1 MAGCDQLTSSQPM
14 AKAPEGMDCEV
25 SDQTDTE
32 AAGHPQPLITVITP
46 CLNAIATIAENLLSV
61 LAAREALKR
70 DGWLLE
76 HLIIDGGSDDG
87 TTELVAEYADR
98 YSFCRWIA
106 NIRGGPYAAMNAGLE
121 QASGHYT
128 HVLNSDD
135 LLLDSAGYAAFLQE
149 GHRKGA
155 KVLITSIGY
164 FRRPDRQLKSLW
176 LVNPVPMNTSEWKQ
190 QLLRGLHYPHPGFI
204 AETELYRDEAFD
216 EKYSLSA
223 DYKLMQ
229 KLLLGP
235 ARPETTL
242 LYTQPLVAMAEGGAT
257 GSWRAILKGWKQ
269 LTAINQELGIQAS
282 SAKRYWKK
290 ARRRLLPLAEKI
302 MIEKLEGCER

>member
-1 MAGCDQLTSSQPM
+1 
-14 AKAPEGMDCEV
+14 
-25 SDQTDTE
+25 
-32 AAGHPQPLITVITP
+32 
-46 CLNAIATIAENLLSV
+46 
-61 LAAREALKR
+61 
-70 DGWLLE
+70 
-76 HLIIDGGSDDG
+76 
-87 TTELVAEYADR
+87 
-98 YSFCRWIA
+98 
-106 NIRGGPYAAMNAGLE
+106 
-121 QASGHYT
+121 
-128 HVLNSDD
+128 
-135 LLLDSAGYAAFLQE
+135 
-149 GHRKGA
+149 
-155 KVLITSIGY
+155 
-164 FRRPDRQLKSLW
+164 
-176 LVNPVPMNTSEWKQ
+176 MNTSEWKQ

-235 ARPETTL
+235 ARPENNAALHPT
-242 LYTQPLVAMAEGGAT
+242 ARGDGG
-257 GSWRAILKGWKQ
+257 GRSNRQLGEAILKGWKQ